1 MLPTWSTDVGK
12 IRAAENH
19 VSCVVQTD
27 AVEVTC
33 CYTVNNAG
41 GIADNGPKRTR
52 LRVLRRYGCLP
63 GHLGL

>member
-19 VSCVVQTD
+19 VSSAVQTD

-33 CYTVNNAG
+33 RYTVNNAG
-41 GIADNGPKRTR
+41 GIADNQLTRTR
-52 LRVLRRYGCLP
+52 LRVLRRWGYLP